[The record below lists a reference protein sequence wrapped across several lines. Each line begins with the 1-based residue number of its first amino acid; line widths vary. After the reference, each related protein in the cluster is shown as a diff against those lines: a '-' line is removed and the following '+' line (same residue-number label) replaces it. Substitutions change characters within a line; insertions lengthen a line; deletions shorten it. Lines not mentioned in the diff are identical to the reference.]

1 LHTALRLAIICGARD
16 HSVSLSRNQYGTA
29 HDNAGPE
36 LGVQSPRFPAGKWSG
51 GRGCECLAAGNSALA
66 QEKGAK
72 VASGEQTI
80 TLNVNGKA
88 SQVKVEPR
96 TTLLEALRYQ
106 LDLTGAKPV
115 CTDGSSGAATVLVDG
130 KPMQAN
136 TMLAMQAAGKK
147 ITTVEG
153 LANDAV
159 PKAFVECDAQQCGFC
174 TPGFV
179 VGVRLFEYE
188 TEGDEEEIRKGLNGN
203 LCRCGTYANVIQAAL
218 KVVKGG
224 A

>member
-1 LHTALRLAIICGARD
+1 MAQRTTMLEAEKSGFSRRDFLRGSGAVAAAATLQQQTA
-16 HSVSLSRNQYGTA
+16 
-29 HDNAGPE
+29 
-36 LGVQSPRFPAGKWSG
+36 
-51 GRGCECLAAGNSALA
+51 AA
-66 QEKGAK
+66 QVMGAK
-72 VASGEQTI
+72 VASGQQTI
-80 TLNVNGKA
+80 TLNVNGKEQ
-88 SQVKVEPR
+88 QVKVEPR

-106 LDLTGAKPV
+106 LDLTGAKPI
-115 CTDGSSGAATVLVDG
+115 CIDGSSGGSTVLVDD

-153 LANDAV
+153 LAKDAV
-159 PKAFVECDAQQCGFC
+159 PAAFVECDAQQCGFC

-179 VGVRLFEYE
+179 VGVRAFLNSKPKA
-188 TEGDEEEIRKGLNGN
+188 TEEEIRKGLNGN

>member
-1 LHTALRLAIICGARD
+1 MAQRTTTLDPLGGFSRRDFLRGSGAAAAATAIAQQ
-16 HSVSLSRNQYGTA
+16 STA
-29 HDNAGPE
+29 
-36 LGVQSPRFPAGKWSG
+36 
-51 GRGCECLAAGNSALA
+51 ALA

-72 VASGEQTI
+72 VASGPQTI
-80 TLNVNGKA
+80 TLDVNGKQQ
-88 SQVKVEPR
+88 QVKVEPR
-96 TTLLEALRYQ
+96 TTLMEALRYQ
-106 LDLTGAKPV
+106 LDLTGCKPV

-130 KPMQAN
+130 RPMQAN
-136 TMLAMQAAGKK
+136 TMLAMQAVGKK
-147 ITTVEG
+147 IATVES
-153 LANDAV
+153 LSNDAV

-179 VGVRLFEYE
+179 VGVRAFLNSKPKA
-188 TEGDEEEIRKGLNGN
+188 TEEEIRKGLNGN

>member
-1 LHTALRLAIICGARD
+1 MASSTSTPDPKSGFSRRDFLRGSGAAAAATAL
-16 HSVSLSRNQYGTA
+16 HQQTTA
-29 HDNAGPE
+29 
-36 LGVQSPRFPAGKWSG
+36 
-51 GRGCECLAAGNSALA
+51 ALA
-66 QEKGAK
+66 QEKGAQ
-72 VASGEQTI
+72 VASGPQTI
-80 TLNVNGKA
+80 KLDVNGK
-88 SQVKVEPR
+88 SSEVKVEPR

-136 TMLAMQAAGKK
+136 TMLAMQAVGKK
-147 ITTVEG
+147 VQTVES

-179 VGVRLFEYE
+179 VGVRAFLNMKPKA
-188 TEGDEEEIRKGLNGN
+188 TEEEIRKGLNGN